1 MKLRILSPPSW
12 SISRNLITW
21 SRKLDISLAGPGE
34 IRDMIVIADGSPD
47 DIVYLILAHK
57 LDGGKAVGIT
67 ATQEKRVASIP
78 LALELVRREK
88 LEKLLI
94 ALDQEADELA
104 ELAKDSFGVVFVP
117 ALAGIGTPYWINEVR
132 GCVHGLSRGTRREH
146 LVRALMEGLAFRLSE
161 VINVVESVSGM
172 CFSEIVADGNAS
184 KHDVLLQLVAD
195 LSGKK
200 VIRAKNLEGSSR
212 GAFLLARGAIKGL
225 SINEAWISP
234 EVDKVF
240 EPRADMGFNHEQ
252 WLRSL
257 RSCINYYKSLK

>member
-21 SRKLDISLAGPGE
+21 SRKLDISLAGPEE
-34 IRDMIVIADGSPD
+34 IGDMIVIADGSPD

-104 ELAKDSFGVVFVP
+104 ELWRQIEEKLREKADEYKLDASEERFRLYSCQYAQHRFK
-117 ALAGIGTPYWINEVR
+117 ALIAINGLNTSYSKHTIEDHLIKFAGKSLGDD
-132 GCVHGLSRGTRREH
+132 
-146 LVRALMEGLAFRLSE
+146 VRAIL
-161 VINVVESVSGM
+161 
-172 CFSEIVADGNAS
+172 
-184 KHDVLLQLVAD
+184 K
-195 LSGKK
+195 
-200 VIRAKNLEGSSR
+200 SSSDP
-212 GAFLLARGAIKGL
+212 K
-225 SINEAWISP
+225 EAWR
-234 EVDKVF
+234 K
-240 EPRADMGFNHEQ
+240 
-252 WLRSL
+252 LRDHHQIILLKIRDASVNQLEEFFPQQIKAL
-257 RSCINYYKSLK
+257 RELK